1 MRKYQ
6 FSTKDFELL
15 KKLLKVTKNIKL
27 VYNDL
32 YNLEVNNKKNSDEYR
47 ELVKTLKYHIKKEEE
62 YYSLISDKIESMYSY
77 MDCLFPNGCNEFEE
91 EIEFLKYDKESDIL
105 RMRLSNKINE
115 LINNYSFE
123 DDFYDSE
130 EELNDNEEELID
142 YEKEYQKGVLIENTI
157 KDDIYSS
164 ILVILNKYINN
175 DKYSFVVNKLIKF
188 KYNYSYMHKNAEKS
202 MLDNNFEIN
211 NDLYIKSILII
222 EMQGKNI
229 NDTYDVLTDYI
240 KDIYEMQLRDLVYL
254 IKDEN
259 NIDIKNEQ
267 VVLTTMLLRSLCL
280 FMTKREVNNFKST
293 INLELL
299 LSMLDNTNVIDII
312 EEMLSERDKDMEI
325 PKVLSL
331 RPLK

>member
-1 MRKYQ
+1 MREYQ

-130 EELNDNEEELID
+130 EEVYENEEELID

-175 DKYSFVVNKLIKF
+175 DKYSFVVNKLIEF

-211 NDLYIKSILII
+211 NDLYIKSILIT

-299 LSMLDNTNVIDII
+299 LSMLDNTKVIDII
-312 EEMLSERDKDMEI
+312 EEMISERDKDMEI

>member
-1 MRKYQ
+1 MKEHQ

-27 VYNDL
+27 IYNDL
-32 YNLEVNNKKNSDEYR
+32 YNLEVNNKKNSEEYR

-62 YYSLISDKIESMYSY
+62 YYALISNKIESMYSY
-77 MDCLFPNGCNEFEE
+77 MDCLFPNGYNEFEE

-105 RMRLSNKINE
+105 RMRLSNKIIE

-123 DDFYDSE
+123 DDFYDIE
-130 EELNDNEEELID
+130 EELNGAGEELID
-142 YEKEYQKGVLIENTI
+142 YEKEYQKDVLIENTI

-164 ILVILNKYINN
+164 ILVMLNKYINN
-175 DKYSFVVNKLIKF
+175 DKYSFAFNKLIKF
-188 KYNYSYMHKNAEKS
+188 KYNYSYMHKNVEKS
-202 MLDNNFEIN
+202 MLDNNFEID
-211 NDLYIKSILII
+211 NDLYIKSILIT

-254 IKDEN
+254 IRDEN
-259 NIDIKNEQ
+259 NVDIKNEQ
-267 VVLTTMLLRSLCL
+267 VVLTTMLLRALCL

-293 INLELL
+293 VNIELL
-299 LSMLDNTNVIDII
+299 LSMLDNTKVIDII
-312 EEMLSERDKDMEI
+312 EEMISERDKDMEM

>member
-1 MRKYQ
+1 MREYQ

-130 EELNDNEEELID
+130 EEVYENEEELID
-142 YEKEYQKGVLIENTI
+142 YEKEYQKGVLIENII

-211 NDLYIKSILII
+211 NDLYIKSILIT

-299 LSMLDNTNVIDII
+299 LSMLDNTKVIDII

>member
-1 MRKYQ
+1 MREYQ

-130 EELNDNEEELID
+130 EEVYENEEELID
-142 YEKEYQKGVLIENTI
+142 YEKEYQKGVLIENII

-211 NDLYIKSILII
+211 NDLYIKSILIT

-254 IKDEN
+254 IRDEN

-299 LSMLDNTNVIDII
+299 LSMLDNTKVIHII
-312 EEMLSERDKDMEI
+312 EEMISERDKDMEI